1 MINNISLTFRST
13 LFWLNLILSVL
24 LFGPLTLT
32 VGLFSYDICLS
43 MSKLWCKYNLF
54 FLKHFC
60 YLSYEMRGPSIN
72 SSQLVV
78 SKHQSAWETIFLQ
91 AYVDKPI
98 FILKKELLMIP
109 VFGWCLY
116 LLRNISINRSD
127 GVSSLKKI
135 MESCGEHVQQK
146 RALIIFPEGT
156 RVPYGASVK
165 LKKGIFKIIESL
177 KISAL
182 VINHDAGKYWSKSS
196 LLIKPGIINISS
208 VHLEYTDDTDELNSK
223 IVKHFNPEVL

>member
-1 MINNISLTFRST
+1 MISNIFLTFRST

-32 VGLFSYDICLS
+32 MGLFSYDICLS

-98 FILKKELLMIP
+98 FILK
-109 VFGWCLY
+109 F
-116 LLRNISINRSD
+116 
-127 GVSSLKKI
+127 
-135 MESCGEHVQQK
+135 H
-146 RALIIFPEGT
+146 LI
-156 RVPYGASVK
+156 
-165 LKKGIFKIIESL
+165 
-177 KISAL
+177 
-182 VINHDAGKYWSKSS
+182 
-196 LLIKPGIINISS
+196 
-208 VHLEYTDDTDELNSK
+208 
-223 IVKHFNPEVL
+223 